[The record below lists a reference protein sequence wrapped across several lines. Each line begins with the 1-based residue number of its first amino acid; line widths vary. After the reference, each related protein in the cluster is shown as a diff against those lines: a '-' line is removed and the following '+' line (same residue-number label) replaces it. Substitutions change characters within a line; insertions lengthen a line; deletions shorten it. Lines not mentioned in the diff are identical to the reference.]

1 MLLDDRED
9 GGGRAD
15 DAEDHVEGD
24 EELVE
29 LALADHIA
37 GVVAVAEDD
46 ADDGD
51 DIEDA
56 SDGEEGVEPVL
67 VVAAAVIILP
77 GFGPG
82 MGKVDDEDELDNDE
96 HEASYHA
103 EVHPCGPEAAV
114 RDEKGSDAAGDDDE
128 ILEAP
133 EPVLD
138 AGSRVSGVSD
148 THHDEGHEDEEEG
161 DDKADP
167 IDGEVPDGIFTL
179 DALGEILDPNVVAHF
194 LTRERVSFSGIFLSN
209 TVRKGVIG
217 HIATK

>member
-1 MLLDDRED
+1 MLLDDRQD

-46 ADDGD
+46 TDDGD

-82 MGKVDDEDELDNDE
+82 MGKVDDEDELDDDE
-96 HEASYHA
+96 HEASDHT
-103 EVHPCGPEAAV
+103 EVHPCGPKVAV
-114 RDEKGSDAAGDDDE
+114 GDEKGSDAASDDDE

-133 EPVLD
+133 EPILD
-138 AGSRVSGVSD
+138 AGPRVPGVPD

-167 IDGEVPDGIFTL
+167 VDGEVANGVFTL
-179 DALGEILDPNVVAHF
+179 DALGEILNPNVVAHF
-194 LTRERVSFSGIFLSN
+194 LTGERVSLLGGIS
-209 TVRKGVIG
+209 
-217 HIATK
+217 